1 MRLGTAIL
9 AIALMSTAPLNAQ
22 AATNNVVN
30 TETVENSIVNLR
42 EVNIDTENTTT
53 DFDDSNRETDS
64 LISLSEVELVP
75 DYVKSAPSIT
85 VSPDNTYVKVDL
97 TEDEVYMLA
106 QLIYREAGNCSYE
119 CQSACGSVAI
129 NLMLA
134 NNMNLYQ
141 VAHNPNMFSV
151 AHLIDSTTPLDIN
164 LQVARDI
171 AEKGTTVPPSVKC
184 FRTDYY
190 FDWATPYM
198 NIDNVY
204 FGSF

>member
-1 MRLGTAIL
+1 
-9 AIALMSTAPLNAQ
+9 
-22 AATNNVVN
+22 
-30 TETVENSIVNLR
+30 
-42 EVNIDTENTTT
+42 
-53 DFDDSNRETDS
+53 
-64 LISLSEVELVP
+64 
-75 DYVKSAPSIT
+75 
-85 VSPDNTYVKVDL
+85 
-97 TEDEVYMLA
+97 
-106 QLIYREAGNCSYE
+106 
-119 CQSACGSVAI
+119 
-129 NLMLA
+129 MLA

-151 AHLIDSTTPLDIN
+151 AHLIDSTTPLDMN